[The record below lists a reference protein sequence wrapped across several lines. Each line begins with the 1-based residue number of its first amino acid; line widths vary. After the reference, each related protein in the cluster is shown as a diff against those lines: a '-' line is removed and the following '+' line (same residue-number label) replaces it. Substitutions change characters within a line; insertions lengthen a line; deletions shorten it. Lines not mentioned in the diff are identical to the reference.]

1 MLYSFLAGICNAI
14 ATIFLK
20 NSNNQILLIFF
31 ALIFYGLN
39 FLLFREGLKYLDP
52 KNSYSTLILVT
63 LVSLRLYELFKGNFN
78 LNSLD
83 IFGFM
88 LFVIAI
94 FIFNR

>member
-1 MLYSFLAGICNAI
+1 MLYSFLAGICNAV

-20 NSNNQILLIFF
+20 SSNNQILLVFL
-31 ALIFYGLN
+31 ALIFYGFN

-52 KNSYSTLILVT
+52 KNSYSILILVT
-63 LVSLRLYELFKGNFN
+63 LLSLKLYELFKGNFN

-94 FIFNR
+94 LIFNR

>member
-20 NSNNQILLIFF
+20 NSNNQILLIFL

-52 KNSYSTLILVT
+52 KNSYSILILVT
-63 LVSLRLYELFKGNFN
+63 LVSLRIHELFKGDFN
-78 LNSLD
+78 VNSLD